1 MSCTQEIQNLK
12 EEIKEIVSELN
23 GEQYL
28 DLLKSIRFELK
39 SSIMQINK
47 INQSPFTYCMTKMN
61 NNMNELHLN

>member
-12 EEIKEIVSELN
+12 EEIKEIISELN

>member
-1 MSCTQEIQNLK
+1 MSCTKEIQNLK
-12 EEIKEIVSELN
+12 EEIKEIISELN